1 MLQVTSTAK
10 AFFPQDNEAWSNP
23 TGIHD
28 ILSNLP
34 LLRKLLVA
42 VFRQYPPVH
51 TAVVP
56 AAAPTLDT
64 IGGAED
70 GTWVGPSSCDQFTTA
85 LGSGQRVVS
94 YSFYVPKW

>member
-1 MLQVTSTAK
+1 MG
-10 AFFPQDNEAWSNP
+10 P
-23 TGIHD
+23 TGIYEKQHFVNMY
-28 ILSNLP
+28 LFS
-34 LLRKLLVA
+34 
-42 VFRQYPPVH
+42 RQYPPVH

-85 LGSGQRVVS
+85 LGSGQRVVA

>member
-1 MLQVTSTAK
+1 M
-10 AFFPQDNEAWSNP
+10 
-23 TGIHD
+23 
-28 ILSNLP
+28 
-34 LLRKLLVA
+34 
-42 VFRQYPPVH
+42 H

-64 IGGAED
+64 IGGAEE

-85 LGSGQRVVS
+85 LGSGQRVVA